1 MSKKPACSNF
11 QEFSPELSCNV
22 VFATPQNQC
31 PKPRKA
37 PLSLSLQNVFT
48 KISGLSVVL
57 ENNNFAQYKQ
67 SLRLQEGLAFLVES
81 EHTPSSEAVECVCG
95 RG

>member
-1 MSKKPACSNF
+1 M
-11 QEFSPELSCNV
+11 V
-22 VFATPQNQC
+22 VATPQNQC

-67 SLRLQEGLAFLVES
+67 SLRLQEGHEFLTGS
-81 EHTPSSEAVECVCG
+81 ECVPGRKAIECVCG
-95 RG
+95 RGCRGAGERSVGQTTCL